1 MIVSQLLG
9 GLGNQMFQYATARA
23 LSVAKGTDL
32 ALDISR
38 FGTYTLHHGFELQKV
53 FQGVRQAGRIATS
66 KEISRCMGVA
76 QYKHIQNILAKPSLS
91 RLRPSSWLPEPDF
104 NYWAGLDAAARA
116 RDDCYLTG
124 YWQSEK
130 YFENQADLIRQ
141 DFSFL
146 EYCSAANL
154 AILLRIQQKN
164 AVSIHVRRGDYVN
177 NAATLAVHGVCPL
190 AYYEQAISYLKARVA
205 NPYFVVFSDDLPWVQ
220 HNLAALLPG
229 AHEYVSNNQGSAS
242 YNDMR
247 LMSCCRHHI
256 IANSSFSW
264 WGAWLNPRKD
274 KMVVAP
280 RRWFNRGAD
289 TPDLLPASWCK
300 L

>member
-1 MIVSQLLG
+1 MIISQLLG

-23 LSVAKGTDL
+23 LSVARDTEL

-38 FGTYTLHHGFELQKV
+38 FGNYTLYHGFELQKV
-53 FQGVRQAGRIATS
+53 FQGVRQTARIATA
-66 KEISRCMGVA
+66 KEVRRCMGFA
-76 QYKHIQNILAKPSLS
+76 QYSPIQNILAKPTL
-91 RLRPSSWLPEPDF
+91 RGLRPSSWLPEPDF
-104 NYWAGLDAAARA
+104 NYWAGLDAAAQA

-146 EYCSAANL
+146 EPCSAANL
-154 AILLRIQQKN
+154 AIQLRIQQKN

-177 NAATLAVHGVCPL
+177 NAATLAVHGVCTL
-190 AYYEQAISYLKARVA
+190 AYYEQAINYLKARVA
-205 NPYFVVFSDDLPWVQ
+205 NPHFVVFSDDLEWVRN
-220 HNLAALLPG
+220 NLGKLLPD

-247 LMSCCRHHI
+247 LMSACRHHI

-264 WGAWLNPRKD
+264 WGAWLNPRPD
-274 KMVVAP
+274 KMVIAP
-280 RRWFNRGAD
+280 RRWFNRAAD
-289 TPDLLPASWCK
+289 TPDLLPSAW
-300 L
+300 LTL